1 MSTEKA
7 LKEQQI
13 NNVHD
18 SVVDQS
24 SLKISL
30 PVDLNQ
36 LFNLSYSFDA
46 LK

>member
-1 MSTEKA
+1 MSSEKA
-7 LKEQQI
+7 QKEQQI
-13 NNVHD
+13 KYVHD
-18 SVVDQS
+18 PVVDQS

-30 PVDLNQ
+30 PVDLNH

>member
-7 LKEQQI
+7 QKEKQI
-13 NNVHD
+13 KNVHD
-18 SVVDQS
+18 PVAHQS
-24 SLKISL
+24 SVKISL

-36 LFNLSYSFDA
+36 LFNFSYSFDA